1 MRIID
6 RKNYIDRLIP
16 LIQKPDIK
24 IITGIRRSG
33 KSELLHAFMNYIVS
47 SIEDANIIFIDLLN
61 LENEDLC
68 EYHRLN
74 EYILK
79 ASKEKN
85 NFLFIDEAQNCKNF
99 ELVINSLYNKKNHD
113 IYLTGSNAFL
123 LSSDLST
130 YFTGR
135 YFEISI
141 FPFSFEEYIKYM
153 YADKDFDTDI
163 AFENYVVEGGL
174 AGSYVYDSI
183 NDKYDYI
190 NNIFRTIIE
199 KDLIKKYKIRNTV
212 VLSNLSEYLISNIGN
227 LFSSNTL
234 TNIIR
239 KENDSTNHVTL
250 KKYLKYLCNSF
261 LFYESKRYDIHG
273 KKYMELNNK
282 YYLADHSFKWSILG
296 NKDLDVG
303 RIYENIVYIELLR
316 RGYEVFVGKLYD
328 KEIDFVCKLG
338 DDIKFMQVSNDISN
352 ESTLD
357 REIRPLL
364 SIKSGYEKI
373 IIARTKQDVIIK
385 DGIKIYDI
393 ARWLLGSHSSPIR

>member
-1 MRIID
+1 MRIIE
-6 RKNYIDRLIP
+6 RKNYIGKLIP

-33 KSELLHAFMNYIVS
+33 KSELLRAFIKYIES

-68 EYHRLN
+68 EYHKLN

-85 NFLFIDEAQNCKNF
+85 NFLFIDEVQNCKNF
-99 ELVINSLYNKKNHD
+99 ELVINSLYNKKNYD

-141 FPFSFEEYIKYM
+141 FPFSFEEYKKYM
-153 YADKDFDTDI
+153 YDDKEFDIDK
-163 AFENYVVEGGL
+163 AFENYVIEGGL
-174 AGSYVYDSI
+174 AGSYVYDAIS
-183 NDKYDYI
+183 DKYDYI
-190 NNIFRTIIE
+190 NNIFKTIIE

-234 TNIIR
+234 SNIIK
-239 KENDSTNHVTL
+239 KENDTTNHVTL

-273 KKYMELNNK
+273 KKYLELNNK
-282 YYLADHSFKWSILG
+282 YYLADHSFKWAILG

-328 KEIDFVCKLG
+328 KEIDFVCRLG
-338 DDIKFMQVSNDISN
+338 DDIKYIQVSNDILN
-352 ESTLD
+352 ENTMD

-373 IIARTKQDVIIK
+373 IIARTKQDIIIK
-385 DGIKIYDI
+385 DGIKIYDV
-393 ARWLLGSHSSPIR
+393 ARWLLQR

>member
-1 MRIID
+1 MRIIE
-6 RKNYIDRLIP
+6 RKNYIDKLIP

-33 KSELLHAFMNYIVS
+33 KSELLRAFIKYIENN
-47 SIEDANIIFIDLLN
+47 IKDANIIFIDLLD

-68 EYHRLN
+68 EYHKLN
-74 EYILK
+74 DYILK
-79 ASKEKN
+79 LSKSEN
-85 NFLFIDEAQNCKNF
+85 NFLFIDEVQNCKNF
-99 ELVINSLYNKKNHD
+99 ELVINSLYNKKNYD

-141 FPFSFEEYIKYM
+141 FPFSFEEYKKYM
-153 YADKDFDTDI
+153 YDDKEFDIDK
-163 AFENYVVEGGL
+163 AFENYVIEGGL
-174 AGSYVYDSI
+174 AGSYVYDAIS
-183 NDKYDYI
+183 DKYDYI
-190 NNIFRTIIE
+190 NNIFKTIIE

-234 TNIIR
+234 SNIIK
-239 KENDSTNHVTL
+239 KENDTTNHVTL

-273 KKYMELNNK
+273 KKYLELNNK
-282 YYLADHSFKWSILG
+282 YYLADHSFKWAILG

-328 KEIDFVCKLG
+328 KEIDFVCRLG
-338 DDIKFMQVSNDISN
+338 DDIKYIQVSNDILN
-352 ESTLD
+352 ENTMD

-373 IIARTKQDVIIK
+373 IIARTKQDIIIK
-385 DGIKIYDI
+385 DGIKIYDV
-393 ARWLLGSHSSPIR
+393 ARWLLQR